1 MPFSTTTTRDVGSI
15 TSGLKSWWRAM
26 PVPLVRSRRK
36 IVMHLRSFP
45 CLLSTRIHRKPVIA
59 LSLVRQFIYLMS
71 KRFLN
76 KCYQYF
82 HIYYILPTFDR
93 QDQVKSQISPKP
105 LMWVRRKRPQPRL
118 SFRGGASSFT
128 VTVVSEVLS
137 PSPACRSSRCV
148 LSPVVPAAFFRR
160 LPDLRLV
167 VAELVGA
174 AAAASDGPFLLF
186 LRGVDG
192 LATVRL
198 LSAREAAAAVRALT
212 RSARRV
218 VVILGVA
225 VLGWTTSLLPEIS
238 PAVCPPVAAVT
249 SCCS

>member
-1 MPFSTTTTRDVGSI
+1 
-15 TSGLKSWWRAM
+15 
-26 PVPLVRSRRK
+26 
-36 IVMHLRSFP
+36 
-45 CLLSTRIHRKPVIA
+45 
-59 LSLVRQFIYLMS
+59 
-71 KRFLN
+71 
-76 KCYQYF
+76 
-82 HIYYILPTFDR
+82 
-93 QDQVKSQISPKP
+93 
-105 LMWVRRKRPQPRL
+105 MWVRRKRPQPRL

-192 LATVRL
+192 LLVATVRL

-218 VVILGVA
+218 VVSLVVV
-225 VLGWTTSLLPEIS
+225 VLGWTTSLLPESS